1 MRGRRSLLAAGFATL
16 LLAGASAAP
25 AGERPH
31 YAVAPPYVAP
41 LRIPARPHPG
51 PVRGCTRP
59 SSACVLTEVR
69 RLHAREVALGCDHRA
84 VFATTYRVLTQ
95 AALRTVRRHPRFF
108 SYPRYFYFEDALFAD
123 VYFANSRA
131 WERGKRVSPAW
142 QIAFEAARDGDQNAG
157 QDMLLGINAH
167 VQNDMP
173 FVMAAL
179 STHTM
184 RGLSRHHDHE
194 LMNRV
199 LARAYR
205 PVVDTVRRRY
215 DASMKVTNPDGV
227 PVDDKAGMALVKRWR
242 DDVWRN
248 ANRLIR
254 ARSAAERRSVTRQ
267 IEQNAADT
275 ATEIATLQ
283 VPGYRAQRDAYC
295 AAHNPDA
302 RAR

>member
-16 LLAGASAAP
+16 VLACAPAA

-51 PVRGCTRP
+51 PVFGCIRP
-59 SSACVLTEVR
+59 SSACVRTEVR
-69 RLHAREVALGCDHRA
+69 RLHAREEALGCDHRA

-95 AALRTVRRHPRFF
+95 VALRTVEHHHRFF
-108 SYPRYFYFEDALFAD
+108 RYPRYFYFEDALFAD

-131 WERGKRVSPAW
+131 WARGNRVSPAW
-142 QIAFEAARDGDQNAG
+142 RIAFEAARDGDQNAG

-179 STHTM
+179 GTHT
-184 RGLSRHHDHE
+184 RGGRSRHRDHE

-215 DASMKVTNPDGV
+215 DAAMKVTNSDGV
-227 PVDDKAGMALVKRWR
+227 PLDDRAGMALVKRWR

-254 ARSAAERRSVTRQ
+254 ARSPAERRSVTRQ
-267 IEQNAADT
+267 IEQNAAST

-283 VPGYRAQRDAYC
+283 VPGYRAQREAWC
-295 AAHNPDA
+295 ATHNPDA